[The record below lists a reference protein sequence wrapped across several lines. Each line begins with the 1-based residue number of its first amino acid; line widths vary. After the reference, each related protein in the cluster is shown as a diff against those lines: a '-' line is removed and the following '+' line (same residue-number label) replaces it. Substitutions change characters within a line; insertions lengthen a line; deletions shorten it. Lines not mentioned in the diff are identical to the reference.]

1 MWFSRAPQLLLGQQ
15 LCPRQEKG
23 NTGLMAEEMTRLGQ
37 FGERPLFLW
46 GVAII
51 CACGLALQII
61 EARILSVIAVYHL
74 AFFAISMAMF
84 GMTTGALIIHFK
96 RNLLPDDRLAE
107 NLTWISAAFGA
118 SVVFSTLSLIS
129 SVVVTPGDVGP
140 VMLVMLWAKVIMIL
154 APPYIFLGMAVSL
167 ALTRSRWPIGLV
179 YGVDLAGA
187 ATGCLVVLVL
197 LNWIDAISAM
207 IAVGALGSSA
217 AICFAASRRAS
228 ADRRPVLL
236 AIARNRLLMRPSWAA
251 SLFAALAAMNAIAQP
266 NGLGLTLVHGALETP
281 DSVAAVQWNS
291 FSRVMIESAAT
302 GQPQMW
308 GASKSMPRSQI
319 MQRWMNIDGDAG
331 TVMYNFDGDLSKVAF
346 LKYDITNLAYAI
358 RSQGRA
364 AIIGI
369 GGGRDLLSAYV
380 FGFRDVTGVELN
392 PIFANWLSNRFHNFN
407 RLTDLP
413 GMRIFVDEA
422 RSWFARSQDR
432 FDLIQMSL
440 IDTWAA
446 TGAGAFTL
454 SENGLYT
461 VQGWGHFLAHLA
473 PNGVFTASRWYD
485 ANNVNETG
493 RLVSLAVATLRNRGI
508 SQPQDHIFLAAN
520 DFLATLV
527 VSNEPYSARAV
538 ATLEGT
544 AAQLGFSIIISPGS
558 SSVPLVL
565 RHILDAHTEQAI
577 DELRRTYHLDLSAPT
592 DARPFFF
599 NQLRLT
605 DPASMLEAMNAVTG
619 VTKGNLV
626 ATMTLF
632 LILALSAALCL
643 VAIIIPALP
652 ALRETTSRLAWLGSA
667 YFLLIGLG
675 FMFIEI
681 GIIQR
686 ISIFL
691 GHPVYGLAIG
701 LFGIIVSTGVGS
713 LLFERTYVTHNLKIV
728 VWAALIA
735 IYVALLPVWLPTL
748 VETFEG
754 GALITR
760 IFASLVAIAPSGIL
774 MGFGFPEGMS
784 LVRTI
789 DERPMPWFWAING
802 AAGVLAASAAIL
814 VSMEFSINA
823 SLWWGAF
830 CYLLVGPVGLGLDQL
845 AGKIRPP
852 GASSLDAYY

>member
-1 MWFSRAPQLLLGQQ
+1 M
-15 LCPRQEKG
+15 ET
-23 NTGLMAEEMTRLGQ
+23 TGFMTEEMARPGPIS
-37 FGERPLFLW
+37 ERSLFLS
-46 GVAII
+46 GLAII

-61 EARILSVIAVYHL
+61 ETRILSVIVVYHL

-84 GMTTGALIIHFK
+84 GMTSGALIIHFK
-96 RNLLPDDRLAE
+96 RNLLRDDRLLE
-107 NLTWISAAFGA
+107 NLTWLSTAFGV
-118 SVVFSTLSLIS
+118 SVVFSALSLIS
-129 SVVVTPGDVGP
+129 CVVVTPGDVGP

-154 APPYIFLGMAVSL
+154 MPPYIFLGMAVSL
-167 ALTRSRWPIGLV
+167 ALTKSRWPIGLV

-207 IAVGALGSSA
+207 IAVGALASSA
-217 AICFAASRRAS
+217 AICFAASRRVS
-228 ADRRPVLL
+228 GDRRPGFLGP
-236 AIARNRLLMRPSWAA
+236 ARSRLLMQPTLAA
-251 SLFAALAAMNAIAQP
+251 SVFALVAAINAIVQP
-266 NGLGLTLVHGALETP
+266 NGLGLTLVHGAIETP
-281 DSVAAVQWNS
+281 DNVAAIQWNS
-291 FSRVMIESAAT
+291 FSRVMIETETT

-308 GASKSMPRSQI
+308 GPSKSMPVSQI
-319 MQRWMNIDGDAG
+319 KQRWMNIDGNAG

-346 LKYDITNLAYAI
+346 LMYDITNLAYAL
-358 RSQGRA
+358 RPQGRA
-364 AIIGI
+364 AVIGI

-392 PIFANWLSNRFHNFN
+392 PIFANWLSGRFHSFN

-422 RSWFARSQDR
+422 RSWFARSQER

-461 VQGWGHFLAHLA
+461 VQGWGHFLARLA

-485 ANNVNETG
+485 AKNVNETG
-493 RLVSLAVATLRNRGI
+493 RLVSLAVATLRNKGI
-508 SQPQDHIFLAAN
+508 GEPQQHIFLAAN

-527 VSNEPYSARAV
+527 VSNEPFSAEDV
-538 ATLEGT
+538 ATFERT
-544 AAQLGFSIIISPGS
+544 ATQLGFSILISPGNS
-558 SSVPLVL
+558 TVPSVL
-565 RHILDAHTEQAI
+565 RHILNARSDQAI
-577 DELRRTYHLDLSAPT
+577 DDLRRIYHLDLSAPT

-626 ATMTLF
+626 ATMTLL
-632 LILALSAALCL
+632 LILVLSALLCL

-652 ALRETTSRLAWLGSA
+652 AVRETSSRLAWLGSA

-681 GIIQR
+681 GIVQR

-713 LLFERTYVTHNLKIV
+713 LLFERAYVAHNSRIV
-728 VWAALIA
+728 VWAALLA
-735 IYVALLPVWLPTL
+735 IYVALLPVWLPIL
-748 VETFEG
+748 VEMFES
-754 GALITR
+754 GALTTR
-760 IFASLVAIAPSGIL
+760 IFVSLVAIAPSGFL
-774 MGFGFPEGMS
+774 MGFGFPAGMS
-784 LVRTI
+784 LVKAI

-802 AAGVLAASAAIL
+802 AAGVFAASASIL
-814 VSMEFSINA
+814 VSIQYSING
-823 SLWWGAF
+823 SLWLGAV
-830 CYLLVGPVGLGLDQL
+830 CYLLVGPVGLGLGHAA
-845 AGKIRPP
+845 AGKALVP
-852 GASSLDAYY
+852 GAPRLGAHL